1 MKQVIKLIVNCGI
14 NCVIGYCAVLIV
26 ESKQQLITK
35 FGSHPIRHINNIII
49 SIELKIVINY
59 LIITIINS
67 ENDRMLIPNELF

>member
-14 NCVIGYCAVLIV
+14 NCVIGYWAVLIV
-26 ESKQQLITK
+26 VSKQQFITQ
-35 FGSHPIRHINNIII
+35 FSSHPIRYINNIII

-67 ENDRMLIPNELF
+67 ENDRMLITNELF